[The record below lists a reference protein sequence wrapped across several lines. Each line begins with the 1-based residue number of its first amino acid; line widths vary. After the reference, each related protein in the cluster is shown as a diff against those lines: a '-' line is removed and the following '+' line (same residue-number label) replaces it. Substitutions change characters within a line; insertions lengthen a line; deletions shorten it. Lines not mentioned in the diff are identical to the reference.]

1 MGLVPCH
8 TPVRSPQSNGI
19 ADALFSRC
27 KRDYVYQNCLET
39 ADEVRR
45 QVPEWIEDYNRRAPH
60 RALGMKSPNEF
71 YEEWV
76 RSHIKFKITKKP
88 VQI

>member
-1 MGLVPCH
+1 
-8 TPVRSPQSNGI
+8 PQSNGI
-19 ADALFSRC
+19 AEAFFGRF

-39 ADEVRR
+39 ADDVRR
-45 QVPEWIEDYNRRAPH
+45 QVPEWIGDYNRRAPH
-60 RALGMKSPNEF
+60 QALGMKSPQEF

-76 RSHIKFKITKKP
+76 RSHNKFKITKIP